1 MKWLHTLLLP
11 VIVQMSAFIL
21 MNHETSILDAIVR
34 FSHGVIFI
42 SLFWG
47 MIVLI
52 PTSMVQ
58 ILCARALE
66 KADCQNYQRF
76 LVGLLNPSIAVSIL
90 VILGLLMD

>member
-1 MKWLHTLLLP
+1 
-11 VIVQMSAFIL
+11 MSAFIL
-21 MNHETSILDAIVR
+21 VNYEKGIMDSIVR

-52 PTSMVQ
+52 PTSWVQ
-58 ILCARALE
+58 ILCARALA
-66 KADCQNYQRF
+66 KADCKNYQRF